1 MQWQPLL
8 ACLFCSWTKQRLERP
23 HAAMWQRSRVGPSA
37 FRLFTAMA
45 GSSNGS
51 IAVVGGGLAGLSVT
65 YHLLLQGRHDV
76 TIWDV
81 APEPGVGGASAVA
94 GGYVRNVIQPFVSM
108 INSKYL
114 LLLMECVS
122 FDMLMTTICISPRSM
137 RHVLMLFQQESLSD
151 SMLTMHNFLCF
162 RLLHPLS
169 PNGKLAHW
177 GLPGLAATN
186 QILQHIESQTNSSS
200 VVLSPEL
207 FRVALD
213 DRQAGLLQETAR
225 RLPDY
230 CKWLDASALSS
241 LPHFDSLQAPKGAL
255 RLSHGCQVLHV
266 PSYLQALWNLCRG
279 LGSVQWKT
287 AQDPSKLSEL
297 LQSYDSIVLCAG
309 SGLFVTEAVG
319 RVDEPTG
326 EAPNSLL
333 PLSLFPVQLVR
344 GQSLECQFQPMPND
358 ILPRVMPMLCGKY
371 LSPLP
376 NGKFVVGAT
385 HEYNYTAPLSS
396 QQVSANLLPSI
407 EPLAPWLA
415 PMLRNGSALVDRI
428 TTGIRVQS
436 QRSHYGR
443 LPMIGQVPDTP
454 TWPSKNVWIFTG
466 LSSRGLLYHGLY
478 GQLLA
483 QAICAGT
490 DEGLK
495 SVALTNDKAVNLLW
509 WKMSK

>member
-1 MQWQPLL
+1 L
-8 ACLFCSWTKQRLERP
+8 
-23 HAAMWQRSRVGPSA
+23 V
-37 FRLFTAMA
+37 
-45 GSSNGS
+45 
-51 IAVVGGGLAGLSVT
+51 
-65 YHLLLQGRHDV
+65 
-76 TIWDV
+76 
-81 APEPGVGGASAVA
+81 
-94 GGYVRNVIQPFVSM
+94 
-108 INSKYL
+108 
-114 LLLMECVS
+114 
-122 FDMLMTTICISPRSM
+122 
-137 RHVLMLFQQESLSD
+137 
-151 SMLTMHNFLCF
+151 
-162 RLLHPLS
+162 
-169 PNGKLAHW
+169 
-177 GLPGLAATN
+177 ATN

-225 RLPDY
+225 RLPEY
-230 CKWLDASALSS
+230 CTWLDASALSS

-255 RLSHGCQVLHV
+255 RLSNGCQVLHV

-287 AQDPSKLSEL
+287 AQDPSRLSQQ
-297 LQSYDSIVLCAG
+297 LQSYDFIVLCAG
-309 SGLFVTEAVG
+309 AGLFVMEATG
-319 RVDEPTG
+319 GVDETTVEMHNRDP
-326 EAPNSLL
+326 PLL
-333 PLSLFPVQLVR
+333 PLSLFPAQLVR
-344 GQSLECQFQPMPND
+344 GQSLECQFQPMQED
-358 ILPRVMPMLCGKY
+358 TLPRVMPLLCGKY

-396 QQVSANLLPSI
+396 QQVIASLLPSI

-495 SVALTNDKAVNLLW
+495 SVALTDDEAVNLLW